1 MEALESL
8 KGSNAES
15 APKAIKIVLGQNYE
29 DPNEVRAFKDA
40 FAKEISAKVS
50 GFVI

>member
-15 APKAIKIVLGQNYE
+15 APKAIKIILGQNYK
-29 DPNEVRAFKDA
+29 DPDGVQAFKDA
-40 FAKEISAKVS
+40 FAKEISTKVS
-50 GFVI
+50 RFVI